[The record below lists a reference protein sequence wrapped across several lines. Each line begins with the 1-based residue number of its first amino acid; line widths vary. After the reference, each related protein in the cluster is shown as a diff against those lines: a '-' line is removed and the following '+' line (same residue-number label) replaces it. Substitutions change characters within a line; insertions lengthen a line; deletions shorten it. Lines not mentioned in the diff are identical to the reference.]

1 MKFTKLFAA
10 VVALMAVM
18 TACQEPA
25 ESVTP
30 NAGME
35 IAVSAQMYNFVRAT
49 DTAFEEGD
57 QIGLHIVIPQ
67 GAYLNNAKYTFTE
80 GALVADETN
89 YWYES
94 ENVEAD
100 VLAYYP
106 YNATATYKEGGY
118 TFTVEADQSVE
129 GGYAASDL
137 LVASTTSKPT
147 KETVALPFKHAL
159 SKVVI
164 NINNEL
170 DEAVKSVMFAD
181 VYGSAV
187 VDLKEGSAVVNG
199 QKGIIKA
206 AKVADKESYTL
217 IIVPQTEA
225 TPRII
230 VTIEGDKQFV
240 FNIEAAADFVAGK
253 VATANIALT
262 KELVG
267 TEFSAEIT
275 DWVGDSE
282 LQFTPSEE
290 NTPEQGEPTE
300 PENPEQP
307 EQPEQPENPEGGEV
321 VDPETPENP
330 EGGEVVDPENPEN
343 PEGGE
348 VVEPEQPEVFV
359 PEATE
364 LGVVGSFAASGW
376 ESDAILYT
384 TPVEGVL
391 VAEGVEM
398 VAYDAFKIRTA
409 GTWEGTTNIGRNANT
424 VNYIKA
430 NHYIAVEND
439 GNSADI
445 TVEADGV
452 YDIYFNQ
459 TNMVVYIM
467 EAGADYTTAVEQTV
481 NGVEPPVVEPEVTEN
496 VLYLKPNAN
505 WKEANARFAAY
516 FFNAGGNTWVSMT
529 DSDSDGIYEV
539 NIPVGYVA
547 GENVIFCRMN
557 PATTANDWGNKWGQT
572 ADLVIPTDGKN
583 LYTITDGSWD
593 AGTWSTK

>member
-10 VVALMAVM
+10 AMCLMAAV

-25 ESVTP
+25 ENVTP
-30 NAGME
+30 NKGME

-57 QIGLHIVIPQ
+57 QIGLHIVVPQ

-80 GALVADETN
+80 GALVAEQTN

-94 ENVEAD
+94 ENVVSD

-106 YNATATYKEGGY
+106 YDATATYKEGGY

-137 LVASTTSKPT
+137 LVASTTSAPT
-147 KETVALPFKHAL
+147 KEAVVLPFKHAL

-164 NINNEL
+164 NITNEL

-187 VDLKEGSAVVNG
+187 IDLKEGSAVVNG

-217 IIVPQTEA
+217 ILVPQTEA
-225 TPRII
+225 TPRIL
-230 VTIEGDKQFV
+230 VTVEGDKQFV

-290 NTPEQGEPTE
+290 NTPEQGEPT
-300 PENPEQP
+300 
-307 EQPEQPENPEGGEV
+307 
-321 VDPETPENP
+321 DPETPENP
-330 EGGEVVDPENPEN
+330 EGGEVVDPETPEGGEVVDPETPEGGEVVDPETPEGGEVVDPEN

-348 VVEPEQPEVFV
+348 VIEPEEPVASAYSV
-359 PEATE
+359 I
-364 LGVVGSFAASGW
+364 GSFGGYDW
-376 ESDAILYT
+376 TNDVTMY
-384 TPVEGVL
+384 VKDGFF
-391 VAEGVEM
+391 VAENITFAVG
-398 VAYDAFKIRTA
+398 DQFKVRKDKGWVTSYGCI
-409 GTWEGTTNIGRNANT
+409 GNEGFTFTNFSTTGD
-424 VNYIKA
+424 K
-430 NHYIAVEND
+430 
-439 GNSADI
+439 DI
-445 TVEADGV
+445 TVAAAGAYDVYMGADCGFIALVPTGEALDSIVDLGIIGNGDWSADCAKFVAENGAFVAKQVVFGGEEFKVRKDGAWTDSWGNPNETV
-452 YDIYFNQ
+452 STTPIDAYYNGANCKGITGTYDLYFN
-459 TNMVVYIM
+459 
-467 EAGADYTTAVEQTV
+467 
-481 NGVEPPVVEPEVTEN
+481 
-496 VLYLKPNAN
+496 
-505 WKEANARFAAY
+505 
-516 FFNAGGNTWVSMT
+516 
-529 DSDSDGIYEV
+529 
-539 NIPVGYVA
+539 
-547 GENVIFCRMN
+547 
-557 PATTANDWGNKWGQT
+557 
-572 ADLVIPTDGKN
+572 GKQVW
-583 LYTITDGSWD
+583 I
-593 AGTWSTK
+593 K